1 MVPSNISISSW
12 VAGIGCWYTSATL
25 SISPLYY
32 MHQLSLK
39 SCCGEWYTFFIAHGR
54 CRLLKGFTYDWN
66 AKEKDVGFFFFFLIQ
81 MSSHMLSINKTD
93 LPLTA
98 PVINP
103 FELLIIFFLLLSS
116 VKGNTFFSSHNMVA
130 LLLLHENSKFLRI
143 LFGLTFTTWIL

>member
-1 MVPSNISISSW
+1 MIGMPKKRMW
-12 VAGIGCWYTSATL
+12 V
-25 SISPLYY
+25 
-32 MHQLSLK
+32 
-39 SCCGEWYTFFIAHGR
+39 
-54 CRLLKGFTYDWN
+54 
-66 AKEKDVGFFFFFLIQ
+66 FFFFFLIQ